1 MNKAAQALGRLA
13 AGKPKR
19 YTAAELAR
27 RKKRL
32 ADARLKR
39 WPTKGAALRSNA
51 EVSDG
56 LKARS
61 LH

>member
-1 MNKAAQALGRLA
+1 MNKDAQKLGRLA
-13 AGKPKR
+13 RGVPKN

-39 WPTKGAALRSNA
+39 WKKPEA
-51 EVSDG
+51 SD
-56 LKARS
+56 AP
-61 LH
+61 

>member
-1 MNKAAQALGRLA
+1 MNKAAQTLGRLA
-13 AGKPKR
+13 AGKPKN

-39 WPTKGAALRSNA
+39 WKKPEASDAPANGELTRGAQT
-51 EVSDG
+51 
-56 LKARS
+56 
-61 LH
+61 

>member
-1 MNKAAQALGRLA
+1 MNRAAQALGRLGR
-13 AGKPKR
+13 GKPKN

-39 WPTKGAALRSNA
+39 WKKPEAS
-51 EVSDG
+51 
-56 LKARS
+56 ARRANEKT
-61 LH
+61 L

>member
-1 MNKAAQALGRLA
+1 VNRAAQALGRLGR
-13 AGKPKR
+13 GKPKS

-39 WPTKGAALRSNA
+39 WKKPEA
-51 EVSDG
+51 SD
-56 LKARS
+56 AP
-61 LH
+61 

>member
-1 MNKAAQALGRLA
+1 MNKAAQSLGRLA
-13 AGKPKR
+13 KGVPKN

-39 WPTKGAALRSNA
+39 WKKPEASDAPNADFRDPAL
-51 EVSDG
+51 
-56 LKARS
+56 
-61 LH
+61 